1 MTGGHTI
8 ERAFER
14 FDIADGPPLVAFW
27 GKEVAESDLHL
38 HQMEVDWHSHV
49 RGQLFCVENGLVRIE
64 TRHEA
69 LLYPLHR
76 LGWMPPNLDHK
87 IAISGTLRGWGVLLR
102 PDLCACLPPEPCV
115 MGASTLLRALVERAA
130 DWTDPAEV
138 TPDRARLIE
147 VMLDEIR
154 GAPRQQL
161 HLPMPRDPRAL
172 RIAERLVARPDLSD
186 TLEELARWAGLSER
200 TARRVFHAETNMH
213 FSHWRQQ
220 MRLTLAMERLARGE
234 PVNAVADAV
243 GYASPSNFI
252 AMFRRAFGLSPA
264 RFFTDRSGPA

>member
-1 MTGGHTI
+1 MTGGQGI
-8 ERAFER
+8 EKALE
-14 FDIADGPPLVAFW
+14 FDVADGPPLVAFW
-27 GKEVAESDLHL
+27 GKEVAKSEAHL

-49 RGQLFCVENGLVRIE
+49 RGQLFCVESGLLRVE
-64 TRHEA
+64 TRTEA

-87 IAISGTLRGWGVLLR
+87 IVLSGTLRGWGVLLR
-102 PDLCACLPPEPCV
+102 PDLCAGLPTEPCV
-115 MGASTLLRALVERAA
+115 MGTSTLLRALVERAA
-130 DWTDPAEV
+130 EWTDPAEV

-154 GAPRQQL
+154 MAPRQPL

-172 RIAERLVARPDLSD
+172 RIAERLVARPDLQD
-186 TLEELARWAGLSER
+186 TLEDLARWAGLSER
-200 TARRVFHAETNMH
+200 TARRVFHAETSMH
-213 FSHWRQQ
+213 FGQWRQQ
-220 MRLTLAMERLARGE
+220 MRLTRAMERLARGE
-234 PVNAVADAV
+234 SVSAVADAV

-264 RFFTDRSGPA
+264 RFFANRSEPA